1 MFTGVPTVERKTLVK
16 TRPELIKIPSL
27 LIFIC
32 TSHYTDDDSVTGTG
46 GGHSAQN
53 GDNGDKLGTP
63 GSLHYPQL
71 LNSDASAISSVETLL
86 MNIQGLLKVAAE
98 NARHRERQINYEKG
112 KRRATSWYGD
122 GE

>member
-1 MFTGVPTVERKTLVK
+1 MFVETSTKLMKTL
-16 TRPELIKIPSL
+16 PL

-32 TSHYTDDDSVTGTG
+32 TSHYTDDDSLTGTG

-71 LNSDASAISSVETLL
+71 LNNDASAISSVETLL
-86 MNIQGLLKVAAE
+86 MNIQGLLKVGSRECSSQGEADQL
-98 NARHRERQINYEKG
+98 RER
-112 KRRATSWYGD
+112 
-122 GE
+122 